1 MHQQPLDI
9 REVEKHD
16 FYLATRVFADGHEE
30 KRRTDDERREILW
43 TSSFALLPTDSIEAT
58 TKQEKRS
65 ESADSKS
72 KEGKGIGRLSV
83 QFLPEARLRFL
94 GKERRHDARSAAQ
107 DGRLSPRAEPD
118 DHGHMLDMLERRA
131 ARLLPVRGVFA
142 DIRGGEA
149 RRHHRRPTLRSS
161 LQPQPRPLPNKKR
174 SESTDSKNRP
184 DKSVQECAMQSL
196 SWHVCTIARGR
207 SGGLSIAVQPRTAG
221 YRQQQ
226 GRTSI
231 TLDKSVSTDGTK
243 ERFFPT
249 RNRISRLH

>member
-118 DHGHMLDMLERRA
+118 DHGHRLDMLERRA
-131 ARLLPVRGVFA
+131 AQLCQGVHVHGPVHLHREEDERRAMDDAIMDVQLYAASSQISEEGTQDGIIDAQLCVPPYSLNRGHFQ
-142 DIRGGEA
+142 
-149 RRHHRRPTLRSS
+149 T
-161 LQPQPRPLPNKKR
+161 R
-174 SESTDSKNRP
+174 SEAN
-184 DKSVQECAMQSL
+184 
-196 SWHVCTIARGR
+196 
-207 SGGLSIAVQPRTAG
+207 
-221 YRQQQ
+221 
-226 GRTSI
+226 
-231 TLDKSVSTDGTK
+231 
-243 ERFFPT
+243 
-249 RNRISRLH
+249 